1 MMIKTVFVCRICLG
15 GGREGRPKQSIFI
28 AVLPSNGNGPPNPS
42 SALPLFCMPCLLPM
56 TMPCAHAQHF
66 HPFWD
71 GIYVNRKRTSLLCTV
86 LPENR
91 CGLSGTVRDEIYNII
106 TIQNSTLICSGLF
119 SFLSF
124 CAVNEAVPLRGVNFS
139 RAAVPTFHVMYAML
153 CHSLRC
159 NTNLSLALALVGGAI
174 YSFPAVYKRC
184 THVVKEF
191 RFSHASQLHKRQAQV
206 QICTEILKIVRC
218 DLVDLLGW
226 LIRNSVPPIYPLILY
241 SSLIR

>member
-1 MMIKTVFVCRICLG
+1 MIKTVFVCRICLG

-71 GIYVNRKRTSLLCTV
+71 GIYVNRKRTSLYYV
-86 LPENR
+86 LAENR

-139 RAAVPTFHVMYAML
+139 RAAVPTFHVMYAMPL
-153 CHSLRC
+153 
-159 NTNLSLALALVGGAI
+159 TALQLQHQ
-174 YSFPAVYKRC
+174 SFARARGWR
-184 THVVKEF
+184 H
-191 RFSHASQLHKRQAQV
+191 
-206 QICTEILKIVRC
+206 
-218 DLVDLLGW
+218 LLFPGR
-226 LIRNSVPPIYPLILY
+226 I
-241 SSLIR
+241 